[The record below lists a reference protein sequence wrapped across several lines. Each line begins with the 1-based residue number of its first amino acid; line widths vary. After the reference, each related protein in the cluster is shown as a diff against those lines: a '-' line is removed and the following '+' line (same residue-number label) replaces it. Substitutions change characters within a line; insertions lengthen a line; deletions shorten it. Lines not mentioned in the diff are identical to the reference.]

1 MCLGE
6 IALLMK
12 GKVFLFFSMETTE
25 GLYILK
31 KQNKTKKNCES
42 DFITALNMPFE
53 ET

>member
-31 KQNKTKKNCES
+31 KKKNCES

>member
-31 KQNKTKKNCES
+31 KKKKKTCES